1 MIPRRFRNGSSIAL
15 LALNRYNRP
24 FYRPP
29 IQANWI
35 QLCSQ
40 NPRSLPKNFRPDHR
54 CIADIAISKR
64 DSTTAQSNKT
74 SSKQQSLQ
82 SKQQVNN
89 RPASFA
95 LPTNLDSVLQGQV
108 ALDIKTRKQ
117 QIAHEK
123 DEMFRQTQSAEQ
135 AVLCEQVQLLLQS
148 HKYEDAVR
156 LLLTS
161 AANGVQVPFSLCRPV
176 YERASTLHIDTIID
190 LLQTTLPVMETK
202 SSYSK
207 ISPIWKA
214 YQQFVGRLDYNQAR
228 SAFLRSKYTQHDIEV
243 MVRTHLIR
251 RLITATGPHV
261 MDVQQIIQDIRETVN
276 LPAQQQSLCNLVLT
290 QYLRTRDPNGAP
302 IILELMQKHHIMPTN
317 VTFNII
323 LHNELFVRNN
333 LSTATA
339 LYKRI
344 IQDDIPISA
353 ALCNSFLKYHLQ
365 HQNWDEAEEWLDIS
379 LGAKNNAGFNWYTS
393 SILADALANNPNS
406 SGIASIAE
414 KMLSHPSFISNMH
427 DDAVYNSYLA
437 FLLRHDRISIARF
450 LIQQYSPRL
459 SQPLSVCTCNLHLR
473 AITLSGDL
481 TDARAMLEKMIHG
494 LDDLPHPDIIS
505 FATVID
511 GYLLRNP
518 EGTPD
523 VNGANELVKEMAQHG
538 VGLNEVVHGIIL
550 QGLLKSDFSD
560 IKPARKLFN
569 TIIDSQPEGTAN
581 EYTNTILYNTMM
593 NGYFIHHRLMNTNNI
608 PGEVYQLLKQG
619 RKRRVKFNTSTL
631 NIWVRGLA
639 KMNGDMIAA
648 ESMFRQFTRMGVAAN
663 ERTIWYIVD
672 TAVKKHRWQDAKR
685 WLDYAQSNGIPL
697 EGAGMQKHIQ
707 LIDDYLHKK
716 SKSAFSDSD
725 IDSID

>member
-29 IQANWI
+29 IQASWI

-40 NPRSLPKNFRPDHR
+40 NPRSLPKTIRPNHR
-54 CIADIAISKR
+54 CIADIATSKR
-64 DSTTAQSNKT
+64 DSTTTQSTKLSNKQH
-74 SSKQQSLQ
+74 SIQ
-82 SKQQVNN
+82 SKHQVTN
-89 RPASFA
+89 RTTNFA
-95 LPTNLDSVLQGQV
+95 LPTNLDNVLQGQV
-108 ALDIKTRKQ
+108 ALDIKARNNQ
-117 QIAHEK
+117 VGYEK
-123 DEMFRQTQSAEQ
+123 DEVFEQSRSAEQ
-135 AVLCEQVQLLLQS
+135 TVLCEQVQQLLQS
-148 HKYEDAVR
+148 GNYEDAAR

-161 AANGVQVPFSLCRPV
+161 AADGILAPFSVCRAAF
-176 YERASTLHIDTIID
+176 EIASTLHMDAIID
-190 LLQTTLPVMETK
+190 LLQTTLPIVEAK
-202 SSYSK
+202 GVYSRN
-207 ISPIWKA
+207 SPLWIA
-214 YQQFVGRLDYNQAR
+214 FQQFVSKLDYNQAR
-228 SAFLRSKYTQHDIEV
+228 SAFLRAHYTQHDIEV
-243 MVRTHLIR
+243 MVQTHLIR
-251 RLITATGPHV
+251 RMITATDPHV
-261 MDVQQIIQDIRETVN
+261 MDIQQIIHDIKETVHSHS
-276 LPAQQQSLCNLVLT
+276 QQQSLCNLVLT

-302 IILELMQKHHIMPTN
+302 IILELMQKHHITATD

-344 IQDDIPISA
+344 IQDEIPVTA

-379 LGAKNNAGFNWYTS
+379 LGTKNNEGFNWYSS

-406 SGIASIAE
+406 TGIASIAE
-414 KMLSHPSFISNMH
+414 KMLSHPSFISNMN

-437 FLLRHDRISIARF
+437 FLLRHDRISIAKF
-450 LIQQYSPRL
+450 LIQQYSSRL
-459 SQPLSVCTCNLHLR
+459 TQPLSVCTCNLHLR

-481 TDARAMLEKMIHG
+481 TDARDMLEKMIHG
-494 LDDLPHPDIIS
+494 LDNHPHPDVIS

-518 EGTPD
+518 EGVPD
-523 VNGANELVKEMAQHG
+523 VGGANELVKEMAQHG

-569 TIIDSQPEGTAN
+569 TIVDSQPEGTAS

-593 NGYFIHHRLMNTNNI
+593 NGYFIHHRLMNSNNI

-639 KMNGDMIAA
+639 KMNGDMLAA
-648 ESMFRQFTRMGVAAN
+648 ESMFRQFRRMGVTAN
-663 ERTIWYIVD
+663 ERTIWYFVD

-685 WLDYAQSNGIPL
+685 WLDYAKLNGIPL
-697 EGAGMQKHIQ
+697 EGAGIQKHIQ
-707 LIDDYLHKK
+707 LIDDYLSKK
-716 SKSAFSDSD
+716 SKSPFSDSD
-725 IDSID
+725 IDLID